1 MRALILS
8 AFLLATVCVTLSLSA
23 KLNLEVQGIGCEVC
37 DALLKSVEKYL
48 EGDHTEKEAL
58 DFMEKVGKVRAFLP

>member
-37 DALLKSVEKYL
+37 DSLLKSVEKYL

-58 DFMEKVGKVRAFLP
+58 DFMEKVGEVRAFLP